1 MVLVDTDVLV
11 DILRGQS
18 DAAETLDRLSATD
31 SLATSIVT
39 RMELISGYRN
49 KDDLGEVGRLLRR
62 FKVIPVNE
70 GVSESAARLLEEY
83 RLSHGLLIPA
93 AFIAAT
99 AMHHDAGLLTRNIKH
114 FAYLSELKL
123 HVKSERA

>member
-11 DILRGQS
+11 DILRGRS
-18 DAAETLDRLSATD
+18 DAAETLDHISSTD

-39 RMELISGYRN
+39 RMELVSGCRN
-49 KDDLGEVGRLLRR
+49 RDELGEVGRLLRR
-62 FKVIPVNE
+62 FEVIPVNE
-70 GVSESAARLLEEY
+70 AVSESAAGLLEEY
-83 RLSHGLLIPA
+83 RLSHGLLIPD

-99 AMHHDAGLLTRNIKH
+99 AMHHDAALLTRNIKH